1 MYLYQEYFF
10 QRILFVAKFF
20 FNQRQ
25 LMTAHFE
32 KKKNYFSKNFINVL
46 LPNLKCALWYT
57 LFGSKQDEYL
67 KCWKTI
73 LQIKSD

>member
-10 QRILFVAKFF
+10 QRILFVAKLFLTKD
-20 FNQRQ
+20 NWW
-25 LMTAHFE
+25 LHIL